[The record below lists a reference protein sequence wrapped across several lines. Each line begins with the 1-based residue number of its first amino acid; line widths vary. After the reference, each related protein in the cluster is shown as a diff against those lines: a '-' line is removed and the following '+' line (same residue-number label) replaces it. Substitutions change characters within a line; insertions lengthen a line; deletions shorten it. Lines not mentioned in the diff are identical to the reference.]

1 MEELEARLKN
11 LKKKK
16 NQNSTPRYSRK
27 YHQTSE
33 QEMTPMDRLFQKMEG
48 KAKFPN
54 SSGEVAVTLTERHL
68 KTNPG
73 YHPSFL

>member
-1 MEELEARLKN
+1 
-11 LKKKK
+11 
-16 NQNSTPRYSRK
+16 
-27 YHQTSE
+27 
-33 QEMTPMDRLFQKMEG
+33 MTPMDRLFQKMEG